1 MNYAN
6 IEIALMALIPSFL
19 LCNYIFRKDKKEK
32 EPPMLLLLL
41 FVAGVVCYI
50 PAILCENALMGIFR
64 ELMSDYL
71 ITTVDGSVNYTTVF
85 AATGHGILNTFVAVA
100 IVEEIAKWTALFLI
114 TSKNKNF
121 NCLFDGV
128 VYSVF
133 VSLGFATAENI
144 RYALVGGW
152 DTLVMRLITSLPG
165 HIFFGVVMG
174 YFYTMWHSYNMAVK
188 SEKKL
193 GEKNIVAVFSPFT
206 SGKCFVLT
214 IVAPILLHG
223 FYSFA
228 GSYSTTLMTALF
240 YITVGVFYVVCF
252 MSIRRLSL
260 ADTEKHKIVSDML
273 IKKYPG
279 IKARVEDLVAF
290 IEE

>member
-6 IEIALMALIPSFL
+6 IEIALVAIIPSFL

-41 FVAGVVCYI
+41 FVAGIVCYI
-50 PAILCENALMGIFR
+50 PAILCENALLGAFR
-64 ELMSDYL
+64 EIMSDYL
-71 ITTVDGSVNYTTVF
+71 VITVNGGVNYTSSF
-85 AATGHGILNTFVAVA
+85 AAAGHGVLNTFVAVA
-100 IVEEIAKWTALFLI
+100 IVEEIAKWLVLFFI
-114 TSKNKNF
+114 TRKNKNF

-133 VSLGFATAENI
+133 VSLGFATAENV
-144 RYALVGGW
+144 RYALIGGW

-174 YFYTMWHSYNMAVK
+174 YFYTMWHSYNMASK
-188 SEKKL
+188 AEKKL
-193 GEKNIVAVFSPFT
+193 GDKNIIAIFAPFS
-206 SGKCFVLT
+206 SGKWFALT

-228 GSYSTTLMTALF
+228 GSYSTTMMTALF
-240 YITVGVFYVVCF
+240 YITIGIFYVICF

-260 ADTEKHKIVSDML
+260 ADTEKYKIVSDML
-273 IKKYPG
+273 IKKYPVV
-279 IKARVEDLVAF
+279 KTRVEDLVAL